1 MTCNWITGSNQS
13 LESLNFLGNLF
24 GLYVFTE
31 NRILKPLDDLVSNVI
46 VTVIA
51 SIHLS

>member
-1 MTCNWITGSNQS
+1 MTWNWIRGSNRS
-13 LESLNFLGNLF
+13 LESLNFLGNLL

-31 NRILKPLDDLVSNVI
+31 NRILTALDDLVSNVI